1 MRCRFGF
8 KLDAVCVR
16 LEISDSDPER
26 NATLSRVLRLQLE
39 SQTQFVAS
47 SVDVR
52 SIDQGRER
60 QLHSWTHTHSLH
72 QTQATHGSNTCL
84 AHIAPVAAGAKHVW
98 GGHKQTESTGDLV
111 LSSSEHLVNG
121 IFVKIKPNCL
131 SSGDIALAS
140 SLISTCL
147 STDELLLSGTR
158 VVENAPIT

>member
-8 KLDAVCVR
+8 KLDAVCLR

-60 QLHSWTHTHSLH
+60 QLHSWTHT
-72 QTQATHGSNTCL
+72 QFASNSCL
-84 AHIAPVAAGAKHVW
+84 AHIAH
-98 GGHKQTESTGDLV
+98 Q
-111 LSSSEHLVNG
+111 N
-121 IFVKIKPNCL
+121 
-131 SSGDIALAS
+131 
-140 SLISTCL
+140 
-147 STDELLLSGTR
+147 
-158 VVENAPIT
+158 